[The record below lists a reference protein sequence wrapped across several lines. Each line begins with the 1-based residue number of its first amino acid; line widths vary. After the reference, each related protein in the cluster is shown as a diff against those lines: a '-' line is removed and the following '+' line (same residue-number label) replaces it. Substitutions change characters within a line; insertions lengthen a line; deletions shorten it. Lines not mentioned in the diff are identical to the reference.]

1 MNTLEVGG
9 RRCADELVGQLA
21 RGRVDRRGGNCL
33 CPRRHSDWAVFR
45 STAASSYGLSY
56 RDTDRHPYAATAH
69 SNRRHSHTSQTAD
82 SYTLTHTHKNAIHNP
97 YANSNLHAD

>member
-1 MNTLEVGG
+1 MNW
-9 RRCADELVGQLA
+9 LVNSRVVALTAAAVIAYVLA
-21 RGRVDRRGGNCL
+21 
-33 CPRRHSDWAVFR
+33 RHSDWAVFR
-45 STAASSYGLSY
+45 STFTSSYGLSY

-82 SYTLTHTHKNAIHNP
+82 SYTLTHTHKNATHNP